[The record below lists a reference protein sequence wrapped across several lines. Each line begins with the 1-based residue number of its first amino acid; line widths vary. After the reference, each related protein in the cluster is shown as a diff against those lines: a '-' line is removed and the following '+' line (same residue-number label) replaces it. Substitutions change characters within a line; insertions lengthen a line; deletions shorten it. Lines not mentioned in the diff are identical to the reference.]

1 MCTRTEATH
10 ADVLAT
16 ERGCREKQA
25 KRDKCTHVKA
35 TETRAYTWVHSAF

>member
-1 MCTRTEATH
+1 MCTSIEATH

-16 ERGCREKQA
+16 EQRCQEKQA

-35 TETRAYTWVHSAF
+35 TGTRVYTWVHATF